1 MFVWPPSRFL
11 IPVLHTNAIVTVVHL
26 LLCWPWPPSPLTSR
40 DREGEV
46 GRRKAA
52 SFPFTGSQPPP
63 PCVTSQAFWVTT
75 SWSSSVG
82 ENTSRQQH
90 IQIPSYKPSIGHLL
104 DNCHSPF
111 SQEYPLALTLQLTL
125 REACDRQ
132 RASKRAQWMESN
144 NYWTSSA
151 GTQCLGQWHSDS
163 GNIALHQQYNST
175 ATYT

>member
-111 SQEYPLALTLQLTL
+111 SQEYPLH
-125 REACDRQ
+125 
-132 RASKRAQWMESN
+132 SN
-144 NYWTSSA
+144 SLWERLVTDKGHQKEPSEWSLIII
-151 GTQCLGQWHSDS
+151 GPPVQGHSV
-163 GNIALHQQYNST
+163 
-175 ATYT
+175 